1 MKTLTEKT
9 KDRILHFNIQQRT
22 PAWFEIRVGKFTSS
36 QIFKLFTQATKT
48 ERTAAAL
55 KEVNRGAWL
64 SEDTQATNSE
74 VNFAARQL
82 NILGADLMK
91 LKAQIKAGISSEST
105 QKVFEFCSALKNV
118 HCFSLGAKTHIL
130 EKASE
135 FLFSASDFRFANDSM
150 QWGLD
155 NEHRAK
161 EEYLKYTGF
170 NGLDVGFVEFGN
182 DTGSSPDFLVNEKG
196 LAEFKCPNQ
205 VNHLKNIL
213 HIKTAEDLKRLS
225 VQYWFQCQH
234 QMFCTGRNWCDF
246 VSFHPDLISGPYS
259 KLSLHIVRIPKDEKI
274 QAKFKNIIP
283 LAAKLRDKQTKEIL
297 KLL

>member
-64 SEDTQATNSE
+64 SEDTTATTSE
-74 VNFAARQL
+74 INFAAKQL
-82 NILGADLMK
+82 DILGADLLQ
-91 LKAQIKAGISSEST
+91 LKQQIKAGLSTSKT

-118 HCFSLGAKTHIL
+118 SCFSQGAKTHIL

-135 FLFSASDFRFANDSM
+135 FLFSSSDFKFANDSM

-161 EEYLKYTGF
+161 ETYLDHTGF
-170 NGLDVGFVEFGN
+170 SGLDVGFCEFGE
-182 DTGSSPDFLVNEKG
+182 DIGSSPDLLVNKQG

-234 QMFCTGRNWCDF
+234 QIFCTGRKWCDF
-246 VSFHPDLISGPYS
+246 VSFHPDLLNGPYS
-259 KLSLHIVRIPKDEKI
+259 NLSLHIVRIEKDEKI
-274 QAKFKNIIP
+274 QRKFEKVLP
-283 LAAKLRDKQTKEIL
+283 LAVKLRDKQTKEIL
-297 KLL
+297 SLL